1 MSRHTVYDER
11 AGILLGQI
19 IATCYEISTQT
30 KADAFFSYSPHTS
43 QIDISIHPNGYSVD
57 DKWEYDGG
65 DVFSIKSVKGD
76 SLIYFGDSEPDED
89 EFGNDEYFK
98 RGIEP
103 LQKAYEQIKT
113 LKKQYMEE
121 TNNEKG

>member
-1 MSRHTVYDER
+1 MSRHTQYDDR

-30 KADAFFSYSPHTS
+30 KADAFFDYSPHTS
-43 QIDISIHPNGYSVD
+43 QISIVIHPTGWNVD
-57 DKWEYDGG
+57 DKWDYEGGNVFYLFNDGA
-65 DVFSIKSVKGD
+65 
-76 SLIYFGDSEPDED
+76 IYFGDSELDD
-89 EFGNDEYFK
+89 DWIDDYYK

-103 LQKAYEQIKT
+103 LQKAYGQLVA

-121 TNNEKG
+121 TENEKG

>member
-1 MSRHTVYDER
+1 MSRHTQYDDR

-30 KADAFFSYSPHTS
+30 KADAFFRYSPHTS
-43 QIDISIHPNGYSVD
+43 QIDVTIYPKGYSID
-57 DKWEYDGG
+57 DKWDDDG
-65 DVFSIKSVKGD
+65 DVFSLKSDNGD
-76 SLIYFGDSEPDED
+76 LAIYFGDSEPDD
-89 EFGNDEYFK
+89 DWLDDDYYK

-103 LQKAYEQIKT
+103 LQRVYEQLVA

-121 TNNEKG
+121 TENEKG

>member
-1 MSRHTVYDER
+1 MSRHTQYDDR

-43 QIDISIHPNGYSVD
+43 QIDVSIHPKGYSND
-57 DKWEYDGG
+57 DKWDYDGG
-65 DVFSIKSVKGD
+65 DVFRLESDNGD
-76 SLIYFGDSEPDED
+76 PAIYFCDSEPDD
-89 EFGNDEYFK
+89 DYYK

-103 LQKAYEQIKT
+103 LQRVYEQLVA

-121 TNNEKG
+121 TENEKG